1 MVWKPYDATISAPML
16 TRQDNF
22 SSNGVKTVQQ
32 DNVGC
37 KNLMRGW
44 KKKILARTLWR
55 QFLLQKLTK
64 RCDKTI
70 LAPIVRKPYDKTI
83 LAGSITFPS
92 QSDRSPVYL
101 EDGNL
106 PLAPPREYILVITSP
121 WLTRPQE
128 KEARW
133 AEENPTRQE
142 MLAIHLWCNIVG
154 LAITPNTTWETT
166 NSKLLWGILER
177 TLGVPWCLERSQ
189 WCLLQR
195 KSEGRLIL
203 ENIKKGC
210 SLTSSLEMSKYTDV

>member
-1 MVWKPYDATISAPML
+1 MKEENFGSYAVKTIFAPK
-16 TRQDNF
+16 TYKEVRQDNF
-22 SSNGVKTVQQ
+22 GSNGAKTLQQ
-32 DNVGC
+32 ENVGSE
-37 KNLMRGW
+37 NLTRGW
-44 KKKILARTLWR
+44 N
-55 QFLLQKLTK
+55 
-64 RCDKTI
+64 KTI

-83 LAGSITFPS
+83 LAASITFPS